1 MVARFEGGEG
11 VVMFVESRGTR
22 SVALRACT
30 FALLCGIV
38 ASVGAAGAAEP
49 PASVRPVHT
58 YSIVAL
64 DPETGDMGVAV
75 QSHWFSVGP
84 IVAWGEAGVGVVA
97 TQSLVDP
104 SYGPLGLE
112 LMRAG
117 RTAEQALRGL
127 LAADPAAEIRQVAM
141 VDRAGNVAVHTGERC
156 IAEAGHVVGETFG
169 VQANLMAEA
178 SVWPAM
184 AEAFRS
190 ADGDLAERML
200 VALEAAEAEG
210 GDIRGKQSVAMLV
223 VSGTSTGRPWVD
235 RKVDLRVEDHPDP
248 LGEMRRLLRLERAY
262 DAMNRGDLALEHDD
276 VEGALAA
283 YAEAERL
290 APGNVEMR
298 FWHAVSL
305 ANVGRIEAARAIL
318 VDIYAIDPAWRTLLP
333 RLADVGLVAVDPDA
347 LARLEG
353 ATPPM

>member
-1 MVARFEGGEG
+1 MPFDID
-11 VVMFVESRGTR
+11 SR
-22 SVALRACT
+22 SVAILGVGLL
-30 FALLCGIV
+30 ALSCW
-38 ASVGAAGAAEP
+38 GAAAAGEP
-49 PASVRPVHT
+49 VDFEPSPVVRPVHT
-58 YSIVAL
+58 YSIVAI
-64 DPETGDMGVAV
+64 DPDTGDMGVAV

-97 TQSLVDP
+97 TQSLADP

-127 LAADPAAEIRQVAM
+127 LAADPASEVRQVAM
-141 VDRAGNVAVHTGERC
+141 LDRAGNVAVHTGPRC
-156 IAEAGHVVGETFG
+156 IAHAGHVVGDTFG

-184 AEAFRS
+184 ARAFRD
-190 ADGDLAERML
+190 ADGDLAGRML
-200 VALEAAEAEG
+200 AALEAAEAEG

-235 RKVDLRVEDHPDP
+235 RKVDLRVEDHADP

-290 APGNVEMR
+290 APEQVEMR

-305 ANVGRIEAARAIL
+305 ANVGRVDAAREIL
-318 VDIYAIDPAWRTLLP
+318 DALHAIDPAWRTLLP
-333 RLADVGLVAVDPDA
+333 RLVDAGLLAVDPDV
-347 LARLEG
+347 LVRSGG
-353 ATPPM
+353 ADR